1 LDQALSLVRNSTGIA
16 KSREL
21 AKHHAQLALAQISG
35 LTPSTSLQALFDLT
49 DYVLK
54 RLY

>member
-1 LDQALSLVRNSTGIA
+1 
-16 KSREL
+16 
-21 AKHHAQLALAQISG
+21 LALAQIEG
-35 LTPSTSLQALFDLT
+35 LPPSTSLQALCDLT

>member
-1 LDQALSLVRNSTGIA
+1 LVRSSDGIT

-21 AKHHAQLALAQISG
+21 AKHHAQLALAQIADFA
-35 LTPSTSLQALFDLT
+35 PSAAHQALCDLT